1 MSGDHERAGFEALAA
16 SGADDQAARSLAAKL
31 KAAPDAP
38 ALKSL
43 AALWLHCAVAQGAPK
58 RFDVE
63 ALRRYPQGSLA
74 ASFVA
79 MLDAEGFDPE
89 PLSREDLGIAKLP
102 PPLDYLNARILQCHD
117 LWHLVAGYRTTAL
130 HEVAISGFQLA
141 QFGHHYSAMF
151 LGMVLTRVAFEAPQ
165 GGPIL
170 LETILTAWSH
180 GRKSPPLLPVKWE
193 SLWDK
198 GLSDVRARLKIAPYV
213 SPFPSDLF
221 EQLNIPADVA

>member
-63 ALRRYPQGSLA
+63 ALRRYPKGSLA

-89 PLSREDLGIAKLP
+89 PLSR
-102 PPLDYLNARILQCHD
+102 
-117 LWHLVAGYRTTAL
+117 
-130 HEVAISGFQLA
+130 AIRWGE
-141 QFGHHYSAMF
+141 G
-151 LGMVLTRVAFEAPQ
+151 
-165 GGPIL
+165 
-170 LETILTAWSH
+170 
-180 GRKSPPLLPVKWE
+180 
-193 SLWDK
+193 DK
-198 GLSDVRARLKIAPYV
+198 
-213 SPFPSDLF
+213 LF
-221 EQLNIPADVA
+221 ELFSRTRDIRRGVIAAGQETAEPNFGRDHRTP